1 MSRLCP
7 APQCPDGER
16 DAGLGVEEK
25 KEEKKEEEVYRWG
38 LTGQCEGLGA
48 GISSAGW
55 VFWSLRAGEL
65 FLPLRAHPALTFPQG
80 EAVVQHRL
88 PQYLSLCV
96 RKRS

>member
-7 APQCPDGER
+7 APQRPDGER

-38 LTGQCEGLGA
+38 FTGQCEGLGA

-80 EAVVQHRL
+80 KAVVQHRL

>member
-7 APQCPDGER
+7 APQRPDGER

-48 GISSAGW
+48 GI
-55 VFWSLRAGEL
+55 
-65 FLPLRAHPALTFPQG
+65 
-80 EAVVQHRL
+80 RL
-88 PQYLSLCV
+88 PDGFSGP
-96 RKRS
+96 